1 MVRQTGLVTRLVAVT
16 LGNLPPYPGNDGTL
30 PALPEEPVDGEY
42 LRRRYRL
49 SKAAFHNRKN
59 ALPSVTGIRRGKRV
73 LFTPD
78 EVYLFDA
85 CDWYVDQGY
94 TLEEVLE
101 AQKGFVSANVD
112 RGEEDGD
119 KYEQLE
125 AVKGANLALSPQADK
140 FARDLA
146 AVVAKAVEQLAP
158 RPQTD
163 PLRTLRLL
171 EEAAEKEYV
180 LTTRWLAD
188 ILDFSVDTVHSFKS
202 PELRHGF
209 ELTKVSPGK
218 WVVRRLTKEE
228 LKAA

>member
-1 MVRQTGLVTRLVAVT
+1 VE
-16 LGNLPPYPGNDGTL
+16 LGNLPPYKPDGTL
-30 PALPEEPVDGEY
+30 PPLPEEPVDGEW

-59 ALPSVTGIRRGKRV
+59 ALPTIKGIRRGKRV

-78 EVYLFDA
+78 EVFLFDA

-94 TLEEVLE
+94 TLDEVLE
-101 AQKGFVSANVD
+101 AQKDFVTANFGPD
-112 RGEEDGD
+112 EEAEL
-119 KYEQLE
+119 EQVE
-125 AVKGANLALSPQADK
+125 TSPQNNLALSPQADK

-188 ILDFSVDTVHSFKS
+188 VLEFSVDTVHSFKS
-202 PELRHGF
+202 PERRHGF
-209 ELTKVSPGK
+209 ELTKVAPGK
-218 WVVRRLTKEE
+218 WTVRRLSKDE
-228 LKAA
+228 LMAA

>member
-1 MVRQTGLVTRLVAVT
+1 VE
-16 LGNLPPYPGNDGTL
+16 LGNLPPYKPDGTL
-30 PALPEEPVDGEY
+30 PALPEEPVDGEW

-59 ALPSVTGIRRGKRV
+59 ALPTIKGIRRGKRV

-78 EVYLFDA
+78 EVFLFDA

-94 TLEEVLE
+94 TLDEVLE
-101 AQKGFVSANVD
+101 AQKDFVTANV
-112 RGEEDGD
+112 GPEE
-119 KYEQLE
+119 EPQLE
-125 AVKGANLALSPQADK
+125 QVEASPQNNLALSPQADK

-188 ILDFSVDTVHSFKS
+188 VLDFSVDTVHSFKS
-202 PELRHGF
+202 PERRHGF
-209 ELTKVSPGK
+209 ELTKVAPGK
-218 WVVRRLTKEE
+218 WTVRRLSKDE
-228 LKAA
+228 LMAA

>member
-1 MVRQTGLVTRLVAVT
+1 VE
-16 LGNLPPYPGNDGTL
+16 LGSLPPYNPDGTL
-30 PALPEEPVDGEY
+30 PPLPEEPVDGEW

-59 ALPSVTGIRRGKRV
+59 ALPAVKGVRRGKRV

-94 TLEEVLE
+94 TLDEVLE
-101 AQKGFVSANVD
+101 AQRGFVTANLSA
-112 RGEEDGD
+112 EEEAEEAAI
-119 KYEQLE
+119 EQLDT
-125 AVKGANLALSPQADK
+125 GSRNNLALSPQADK

-158 RPQTD
+158 RPPSD

-171 EEAAEKEYV
+171 DEAAKNDYV

-188 ILDFSVDTVHSFKS
+188 ILEFSVDTVHSFKS

-209 ELTKVSPGK
+209 ELTKVAPGK
-218 WVVRRLTKEE
+218 WVVRRLEKDE
-228 LKAA
+228 LSDS

>member
-1 MVRQTGLVTRLVAVT
+1 ME
-16 LGNLPPYPGNDGTL
+16 LGGLPPYSPDGTL
-30 PALPEEPVDGEY
+30 PALPEEPVDGEW

-59 ALPSVTGIRRGKRV
+59 ALPAVKGVRRGKRV

-78 EVYLFDA
+78 EVFLFDA

-94 TLEEVLE
+94 TLDEVLE
-101 AQKGFVSANVD
+101 AQKGFVTANITD
-112 RGEEDGD
+112 RSRDEET
-119 KYEQLE
+119 YQQLE
-125 AVKGANLALSPQADK
+125 NVAQNQLALSPQADK

-171 EEAAEKEYV
+171 DEAAKNEYV

-202 PELRHGF
+202 PERRHGF
-209 ELTKVSPGK
+209 ELTKVAPGK
-218 WVVRRLTKEE
+218 WMVRRLEKEE